1 MATSYTTKKLL
12 FKILNYV
19 ICFIVVA
26 IILFP
31 FVWMLPATMKDRKE
45 IFAIP
50 NTFFPTNPTF
60 DNFETIFNIDFNG
73 YNFPRSMAYTL
84 LTSTTAV
91 ILNFAFNMT
100 AAYSFAR
107 IEFRGKKILWCLCL
121 STMFVP
127 GITILMTSIRLMHLL
142 NIVDTLWVIILPGIS
157 NGYMIFFFRQFFLS
171 IPSSLE
177 EAAILD
183 GCNRLKVYFY
193 IFIPMSTAPM
203 VIQGM
208 GCFMANWNSFMWPSL
223 TITSNTEIAQVMQV
237 TRTLS
242 AYYKNNFGV
251 VIAAV
256 FIAALVPISIFS
268 VFQKKIIG
276 GIAISG
282 LK

>member
-1 MATSYTTKKLL
+1 MTSYKTKKIVN
-12 FKILNYV
+12 KIIDYFICIV
-19 ICFIVVA
+19 IVA
-26 IILFP
+26 VILFP
-31 FVWMLPATMKDRKE
+31 FIWMLPATMKDKKE

-50 NTFFPTNPTF
+50 NTFFPKNPTF
-60 DNFETIFNIDFNG
+60 GNFKTIFTIPFNG
-73 YNFPRSMAYTL
+73 FNFLRSMGYTL
-84 LTSTTAV
+84 LTSSVAV
-91 ILNFAFNMT
+91 VLNFSFNMT
-100 AAYSFAR
+100 AAYAFAR
-107 IEFRGKKILWCLCL
+107 IDFRGKRFFWPLCL

-127 GITILMTSIRLMHLL
+127 GITILMTSIRLMHLMHL
-142 NIVDTLWVIILPGIS
+142 VNTLWVVLLPGIA

-183 GCNRLKVYFY
+183 GCSRLKVYLY
-193 IFIPMSTAPM
+193 IFIPMSSAPM

-237 TRTLS
+237 VKTLS
-242 AYYKNNFGV
+242 AYYKNNYSV
-251 VIAAV
+251 VITAV
-256 FIAALVPISIFS
+256 FIAALVPISLFS